1 VTLITAANAATVTV
15 SGNMGVSLIGGM
27 TQTTLTSLDAS
38 GLTAT
43 GAFGGL
49 TFTTGALAA
58 SSTITG
64 SAAGTNT
71 VTFSAANTAATKVTY
86 IGGTGADVITGSN
99 GLNNVITLGN
109 GDNSFTSTTAGNNTI
124 TGGTGIDTIIV
135 GTGSNTI
142 NLGGGTTANSVTV
155 GAAAGLNVITG
166 LSTGV
171 DTIVLG
177 AVQTAAGFY
186 TSVTGMTK
194 GDILNF
200 DAVASGATTA
210 GVLGAKITLG
220 TVSSFANYLDAAT
233 AAGTGGGNAILK
245 WFQFTDGNTYVVVDN
260 SNTTTFADGVD
271 SVIQLVGLVD
281 LSTSTTTTAHVLT
294 LV

>member
-1 VTLITAANAATVTV
+1 
-15 SGNMGVSLIGGM
+15 
-27 TQTTLTSLDAS
+27 
-38 GLTAT
+38 
-43 GAFGGL
+43 L

-71 VTFSAANTAATKVTY
+71 VIFTAANTAATKVTY

-99 GLNNVITLGN
+99 GLNNVVTLGN
-109 GDNSFTSTTAGNNTI
+109 GDNSFTSTGAGNNTI
-124 TGGTGIDTIIV
+124 TGGTGIDTISV
-135 GTGSNTI
+135 GTGANTI
-142 NLGGGTTANSVTV
+142 NLGGGTTANFVTI
-155 GAAAGLNVITG
+155 GAAAGLNVISG

-186 TSVTGMTK
+186 TSVTGMTA

-200 DAVASGATTA
+200 DAVTANNGTA
-210 GVLGAKITLG
+210 GALGAKVTLG
-220 TVSSFANYLDAAT
+220 AASNFSNYLDASASAATGAT
-233 AAGTGGGNAILK
+233 AGIIK

-260 SNTTTFADGVD
+260 SNTTTFVNGTD

-281 LSTSTTTTAHVLT
+281 LSTSTTTVNHILT